1 MPLSSTQKARI
12 YAVSYCAYH
21 FGILEQG
28 TYACND
34 MHIIL
39 FGFDPCAGEV
49 FPFSAYTCIPYP
61 HEHVLKVKSLY
72 LEIDEATMGLFALF
86 PQLDA
91 PRHRLRRKCGARFQC
106 HTSGEKQHGNKLARG
121 CEACGVP
128 QVWKHTKRAPKARCG
143 EEENQTRPIDGRV

>member
-72 LEIDEATMGLFALF
+72 LEIDEATVGLF
-86 PQLDA
+86 
-91 PRHRLRRKCGARFQC
+91 RRTQASATPK
-106 HTSGEKQHGNKLARG
+106 
-121 CEACGVP
+121 
-128 QVWKHTKRAPKARCG
+128 VWRSFSMPYFWRETAWK
-143 EEENQTRPIDGRV
+143 